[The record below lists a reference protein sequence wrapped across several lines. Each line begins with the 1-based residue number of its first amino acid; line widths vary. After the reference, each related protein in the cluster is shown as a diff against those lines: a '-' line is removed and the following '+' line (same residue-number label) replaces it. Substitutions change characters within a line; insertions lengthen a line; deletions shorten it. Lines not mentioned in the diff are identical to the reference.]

1 MEVIYPNR
9 NYLKLKDV
17 KCGDLFWFQIDGCAQ
32 IKTDKIEGDAVLC
45 VDIYTGKVTRELLTN
60 EVCLIKSKLIL
71 EN

>member
-17 KCGDLFWFQIDGCAQ
+17 KCGDLFWFQIDCCAQ
-32 IKTDKIEGDAVLC
+32 IKTDQIVGDKVLC
-45 VDIYTGKVTRELLTN
+45 VDIYTGNVTKESLTD

>member
-1 MEVIYPNR
+1 MEVVYPNR

-17 KCGDLFWFQIDGCAQ
+17 PVGSLFWYQVDGCAQ
-32 IKTDKIEGDAVLC
+32 IKTDQIEGDYVLC
-45 VDIYTGKVTRELLTN
+45 VDVYNGEITKEFLKH